1 MLAPLVRANVSMKK
15 EKTNVAYQYQDNK
28 KEKSKE
34 KPDNK
39 QKPNK
44 TDIVEVPKARK
55 QARPPVVVKPNVK
68 VKPIKVIRPNI
79 KRP

>member
-1 MLAPLVRANVSMKK
+1 MLAHLVRADVLMKN
-15 EKTNVAYQYQDNK
+15 EKATIAYQRQDNK
-28 KEKSKE
+28 KEESKV
-34 KPDNK
+34 KPDNQ

-44 TDIVEVPKARK
+44 PDIAEVPKARK
-55 QARPPVVVKPNVK
+55 QTRPPVVVKPNIK